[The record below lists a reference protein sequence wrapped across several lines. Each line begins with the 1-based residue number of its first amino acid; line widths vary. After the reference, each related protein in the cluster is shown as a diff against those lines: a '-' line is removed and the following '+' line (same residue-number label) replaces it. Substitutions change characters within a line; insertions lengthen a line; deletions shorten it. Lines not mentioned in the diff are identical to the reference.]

1 MNGFYVGDII
11 GNSYT
16 HENEKFNK
24 KTKEFELFTE
34 RSKFSDDTIL
44 SFATID
50 WLINSNHTGQEMLS
64 IINKFYSK
72 YPDKTPTIY
81 GPTFAAWAK
90 NGCKT
95 YRKSYS
101 NGGAMRCS
109 PIAWYASS
117 IEEVDNLIEKG
128 ITPTHN
134 TKSGKLGAK
143 IVCHTIFYL
152 RQGYSLSKLK
162 TIISKQFNLNLDE
175 DINEYRQKYEYT
187 SDSIETVRPAL
198 ISLLN
203 SNSYEDAIRNAVSF
217 GGDTDTITTI
227 CSAIAEA
234 YYKIIPEDIKQKAK
248 AFLPKEFINLLNKF
262 NKEITNEKI

>member
-117 IEEVDNLIEKG
+117 IEEIDDLIEKG
-128 ITPTHN
+128 ISPTHN
-134 TKSGKLGAK
+134 TKNGKLGAK
-143 IVCHTIFYL
+143 IVCHAIYYL
-152 RQGYSLSKLK
+152 KQNITLKQLQSK
-162 TIISKQFNLNLDE
+162 ISQEFNIDLYENIDK
-175 DINEYRQKYEYT
+175 YRQKYEYT
-187 SDSIETVRPAL
+187 SDAIETVRPAL
-198 ISLLN
+198 VSLIN
-203 SNSYEDAIRNAVSF
+203 SSNYEDAIRNAVSF

-234 YYKIIPEDIKQKAK
+234 YYKTIPEDIKQTAK
-248 AFLPKEFINLLNKF
+248 TFLPKEFINLLDKF
-262 NKEITNEKI
+262 NNNN